1 MMNRCIAL
9 VVLAVLVL
17 SSPILAQEEEAKQ
30 PIKPVLLV
38 IDVQNKY
45 IPMMDEKEQEPAMRM
60 VNGAIWQFRQFDM
73 PVVRVYHTDP
83 KWGPEPGSEEF
94 EFPESV
100 IVKDTDPKIVKNHA
114 SAFQDTELDALLKEL
129 EANTVFICGL
139 SATGCAL
146 ATYFGAAERGYNVFM
161 VEGALLSGDAEH
173 TEVIKDIL
181 DSVTWGGLELILRGA
196 SK

>member
-1 MMNRCIAL
+1 MNRWIAF
-9 VVLAVLVL
+9 VMLALL
-17 SSPILAQEEEAKQ
+17 ALFSPLLAQEEEAKQ

-45 IPMMDEKEQEPAMRM
+45 IPMMDEKEQGPAMRM
-60 VNGAIWQFRQFDM
+60 VNGAIWQFRQFNM

-83 KWGPEPGSEEF
+83 KWGPEPGSEDF

-100 IVKDTDPKIVKNHA
+100 IVTDEDPKIVKNHA
-114 SAFQDTELDALLKEL
+114 SAFQDTELDKVLKEM

-146 ATYFGAAERGYNVFM
+146 ATYFGALERGYNVFM

-196 SK
+196 SR

>member
-1 MMNRCIAL
+1 MNRWI
-9 VVLAVLVL
+9 VFMMLAVLVL
-17 SSPILAQEEEAKQ
+17 SSPALAQEEEKANE

-45 IPMMDEKEQEPAMRM
+45 IPMMDEKEQGPAMRM

-83 KWGPEPGSEEF
+83 KWGPEPGSEDF

-100 IVKDTDPKIVKNHA
+100 IVTDEDPKIVKNHA
-114 SAFQDTELDALLKEL
+114 SAFQDTELDKVLKEM

-146 ATYFGAAERGYNVFM
+146 ATYFGALERGYNVFM